1 VSLILDAGALI
12 AYDRGSPE
20 VQAILERAER
30 QVVDVRTTTGVV
42 AQAWRN
48 GSTQAQLARL
58 LKSVREEPFSEERA
72 RATGILLARSR
83 TSDVIDAGLVEI
95 MHDGDEVLTSDPE
108 DIFHLA
114 VAANKR
120 IVITE
125 VH

>member
-1 VSLILDAGALI
+1 MSLILDAGAFI
-12 AYDRGSPE
+12 AYDRGSAE

-30 QVVDVRTTTGVV
+30 QTIDLRTTTGVV

-48 GSTQAQLARL
+48 GSKQAQLARL
-58 LKSVREEPFSEERA
+58 LRSVREEPFSAERA
-72 RATGILLARSR
+72 RATGVLLARSR

-95 MHDGDEVLTSDPE
+95 MHDGDEVLTSDPD

-114 VAANKR
+114 VAANKS
-120 IVITE
+120 IIITE